1 MCLACILLMLGTT
14 IYRGGGCCSM
24 CQWKERVDS
33 VAREIE
39 RYLESHP
46 YAADSLE
53 GITTWWVS
61 KQRIRYELEV
71 VRAALEQL
79 THSGIVSSGMTDE
92 NDPVYRLNDKSH

>member
-1 MCLACILLMLGTT
+1 MCE
-14 IYRGGGCCSM
+14 
-24 CQWKERVDS
+24 WKERVDS

-46 YAADSLE
+46 QAADSLE

-61 KQRIRYELEV
+61 KQRIRHELEV

-79 THSGIVSSGMTDE
+79 THSGIVMSGSVTGG
-92 NDPVYRLNDKSH
+92 NDPVYRLNNKSH